1 MSEIW
6 KQQHLPMPCFST
18 CPSICLSVHTLF
30 LSGYLLGEVRA
41 SIVVGQ
47 LHVLLT
53 LMNLKMPSD
62 LKKGSTR
69 AARVCEKQP
78 QFVQQILPCHPWRF
92 TSSQAEHRGHGE
104 ELFPLWFPILLNM
117 FSKEDTFTL
126 LYFIYTGLKTTLFCI
141 SSESLGLPTQDIVC
155 FWRGWRWMSFVTCQ
169 DYQVPKVSEA
179 GRFRCERPF
188 WVCFVHRQNKSL
200 WSFMKP
206 FSASAVI
213 LKLLLSW

>member
-6 KQQHLPMPCFST
+6 KQQHLPMPCLST

-78 QFVQQILPCHPWRF
+78 QFVQQILPCHPWPF
-92 TSSQAEHRGHGE
+92 TSSQVEHRGLGE

-117 FSKEDTFTL
+117 FSKEDTFTFL
-126 LYFIYTGLKTTLFCI
+126 HFIYTGLKTTLFCI
-141 SSESLGLPTQDIVC
+141 YSESLGLPTWDIVPEEADDGC
-155 FWRGWRWMSFVTCQ
+155 HLWHVRITRCQ
-169 DYQVPKVSEA
+169 KSVKQGDLDVSDLFGSVLFTDKIKVC
-179 GRFRCERPF
+179 G
-188 WVCFVHRQNKSL
+188 
-200 WSFMKP
+200 
-206 FSASAVI
+206 
-213 LKLLLSW
+213 LSWSLLELVRWFWNYY